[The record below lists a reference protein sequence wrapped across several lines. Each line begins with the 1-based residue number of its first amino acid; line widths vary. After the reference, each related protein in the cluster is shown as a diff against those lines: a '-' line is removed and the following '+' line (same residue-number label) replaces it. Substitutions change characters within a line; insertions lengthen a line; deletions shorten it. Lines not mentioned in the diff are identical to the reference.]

1 MFKTYID
8 NTIFFR
14 KMEYYAE
21 GWILSE
27 MERPESVEDI
37 FDAQVS
43 ADLVLPDGECRATP
57 PDFHMEAFFAA
68 LLKHID
74 YDNRVEY
81 LGESFL
87 YNNGGDLEGDTHG

>member
-8 NTIFFR
+8 NTVFY
-14 KMEYYAE
+14 KKLEYYAE

-37 FDAQVS
+37 YDAQVS

-57 PDFHMEAFFAA
+57 PDFHMESFFEA
-68 LLKHID
+68 LLYHID
-74 YDNRVEY
+74 YDNHVED
-81 LGESFL
+81 LGESL
-87 YNNGGDLEGDTHG
+87 PYNNGGDLEEDTHA